1 MDPEAELLLDYL
13 QGQRRHVLAALDS
26 LTDEQMLTP
35 VMPSGWHLIGL
46 IKHLSLA
53 DEHYW
58 FRCVMAGEPF
68 DFFPEG
74 PNADWQLDPGETVAD
89 VLVRY
94 RDECER
100 SDEIIRAT
108 ALDAPPAQPDPM
120 WEEWG
125 RSFPNLRVIMLHMI
139 VEVAAHAGHAD
150 AARELIDGKQWVV
163 V

>member
-108 ALDAPPAQPDPM
+108 ALGAPPAQPDPM

-125 RSFPNLRVIMLHMI
+125 RSFPQPTGDH
-139 VEVAAHAGHAD
+139 AAHD
-150 AARELIDGKQWVV
+150 R
-163 V
+163 